1 MSALN
6 SFVALIL
13 GSTPAVLLAGS
24 VFVLSLAALIIAMR
38 YPIG

>member
-1 MSALN
+1 MGLLN
-6 SFVALIL
+6 SFIALIL

-24 VFVLSLAALIIAMR
+24 VFVLSLVALIIAIR